1 MIQNADRSGRDRGR
15 GRSVVTERQEWQ
27 APESSE
33 LVGVEP
39 TPLTE
44 PSGDAATDY
53 AVFGWLIALAPMSAA
68 ALASIMLS
76 MFLRG
81 PNAALGAGIIGGMV
95 GLAVLAV
102 LVVVDHRRWPALTRP
117 GLAAWSLL
125 LLPVGPVAYLFGR
138 VKSRPAAWAA
148 ALVGVLWLL
157 VVVWAVVMGA
167 AQSVALSAC
176 VEMANQ
182 IVAEQQQDVIP
193 VSSIEGI
200 QVVDATPGAEQCR
213 GIATLRETGATD
225 SIVWWVDGDSFWWE
239 VGG

>member
-1 MIQNADRSGRDRGR
+1 M
-15 GRSVVTERQEWQ
+15 
-27 APESSE
+27 
-33 LVGVEP
+33 
-39 TPLTE
+39 
-44 PSGDAATDY
+44 
-53 AVFGWLIALAPMSAA
+53 FGWLIALAPMGAA
-68 ALASIMLS
+68 ALVSIMLS

-81 PNAALGAGIIGGMV
+81 PNAAVEAGIAGGLV

-138 VKSRPAAWAA
+138 VKSRAAAWAA
-148 ALVGVLWLL
+148 AIVGVLWLL
-157 VVVWAVVMGA
+157 AMAWAVVMGVA
-167 AQSVALSAC
+167 HSAALSAC

-182 IVAEQQQDVIP
+182 IVAEQQQDVVQ
-193 VSSIEGI
+193 VSGIAGI
-200 QVVDATPGAEQCR
+200 QVVDASPGAEQCR